1 MIFLNSNKVE
11 IWLKRIS
18 PSNTYLEIIFIMK
31 NLWINYGKLQIIN
44 KLRDIINRNLVFFL
58 KILFIFLN
66 IKKNNFNP
74 KQMLR
79 VYKGIIDIYI

>member
-18 PSNTYLEIIFIMK
+18 PRNTYLEIIFIMK

-44 KLRDIINRNLVFFL
+44 KLRDVINRNLDFF
-58 KILFIFLN
+58 F
-66 IKKNNFNP
+66 
-74 KQMLR
+74 
-79 VYKGIIDIYI
+79 